1 MLDQIGVS
9 HMVSARPFIMPIIC
23 NISFTVVLKQ
33 TADNLSV
40 AFPQVVD
47 LLATIADS
55 CVYRPAI
62 GAANRYTLRLRLS
75 SVAN

>member
-1 MLDQIGVS
+1 
-9 HMVSARPFIMPIIC
+9 MP
-23 NISFTVVLKQ
+23 NVDTKKP
-33 TADNLSV
+33 ADNLSV
-40 AFPQVVD
+40 AVSQVVN

-62 GAANRYTLRLRLS
+62 GAANRYTLRSRLS